1 MCKMLYIVVHVGNSC
16 VMKCSEMAVAT
27 SNLLA
32 ELIPKY
38 LDQVCVYVVWPATPS
53 PPLLFTM
60 LRFIVKGEL

>member
-38 LDQVCVYVVWPATPS
+38 LDQVCVYVNYTRLAVS
-53 PPLLFTM
+53 RVPLIKYGLYNQY
-60 LRFIVKGEL
+60 G